1 MPLIFKIILNT
12 KSGYQVYAIYI
23 PSQVDAS
30 YSKSVIEKYKS
41 THKTLDTNAMHPF
54 PSPFS
59 SPLEW
64 WDVRVTVA
72 KRSNAN
78 ASKTSSSDYSSVDDV
93 SPPTT
98 TTILDQISGAA
109 RPGRLLCVLG
119 PSGSGKTTFLNALSG
134 RLGDEKNEVR
144 TRRHGR
150 KIGTQLERS
159 LSKERYGFRYTFFR
173 GARKKERL
181 EHLLNSL

>member
-1 MPLIFKIILNT
+1 
-12 KSGYQVYAIYI
+12 
-23 PSQVDAS
+23 
-30 YSKSVIEKYKS
+30 
-41 THKTLDTNAMHPF
+41 MHP
-54 PSPFS
+54 PPAPFS

-72 KRSNAN
+72 KKSTAN
-78 ASKTSSSDYSSVDDV
+78 TQTSSSSDYYSSKVDDDDDA
-93 SPPTT
+93 SSSTTTT